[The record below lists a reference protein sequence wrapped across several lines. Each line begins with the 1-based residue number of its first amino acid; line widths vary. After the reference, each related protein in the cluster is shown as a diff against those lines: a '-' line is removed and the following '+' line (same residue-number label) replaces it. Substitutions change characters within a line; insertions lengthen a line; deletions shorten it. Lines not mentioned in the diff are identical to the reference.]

1 MINKKRVN
9 KVTKLTVASAIAF
22 SALAQPLGT
31 LVTVKAAEA
40 PATTKAESKLLQATG
55 LSASVPATLK
65 NPQFT
70 STDTSIP
77 DWDVILYP
85 FSGNNLTGPSALGTK
100 QSDGYFSTIG
110 TSRNMGINP
119 NGQGGYLIRMQWVH
133 VGDALAVRKIVD
145 TIPGVTYSYSY
156 AVEGVTSGVQ
166 VATLLQSSDLYKQG
180 IGSNGPVETPKVIG
194 RAEVFQAT
202 DNKRR
207 IGASFVANSEKTAL
221 AILSTTGNG
230 EAGLPIVRYSDF
242 KLEASGTESIATP
255 TINTVTDNDTVVT
268 GTGTAGKTVR
278 IELPDGSYKAG
289 TVGSGGN
296 YSIVIPKQAKD
307 KVIKVLLYDGQGNVS
322 PEASTTVIASTVAA
336 PTINT
341 VTTDDVVVKGTGIPG
356 QRVYYKV
363 GSADWYEYRYA
374 TVGADGTYSF
384 LITNQPAG
392 TLISVKHT
400 VGGIDSTVATT
411 TVIQGTVAAPTING
425 VKSDDTTVK
434 GTGIPGATVTVTIAG
449 QDRTATVG
457 QDGNYSVTI
466 PAQAVGTVITAKQT
480 LNGKTSD
487 PVSTTVTQG
496 TVAAPTIGAVTTDDE
511 KVTGT
516 GINGATVTV
525 KVGNQEYTATVEN
538 DRYSIDIAKQPV
550 GTEITAKQTLNGE
563 TSSSV
568 STTVTQG
575 TVAAPTIS
583 AVTTD
588 DDTVKG
594 TGINGATVKVT
605 VGGQEY
611 PATVTDGKYSVT
623 IPKQAFGTEITATQ
637 TLNGKTSSDVKTTVT
652 QGTVAPP
659 TINPVTTDDE
669 IVKGTG
675 INGAT
680 VTVMI
685 GNQEYPATVTNNEYS
700 VAVPKQP
707 SGTIISAK
715 QTLNGKTSDLATT
728 TVGQGTVAAPT
739 INSLTSDDVM
749 ARGTGITG
757 AVVTITIGTH
767 TYTGTVINGNYAIEI
782 PKQAA
787 GTVVYA
793 KQTLFGQTST
803 DAQTTV
809 TQGSVSVPT
818 INTVTTDST
827 TVTGSGINGATVT
840 VKIGNQEYPA
850 TVANG
855 SYSVTIPKQAFGTE
869 ITAKQSL
876 GGKTSDAASTTV
888 TQGTVA
894 NPTINA
900 VTSND
905 TIVTGSGIT
914 GATVTLSIGGQ
925 DYPGT
930 VTNGAYSIT
939 IPKQAAGTEIKAKQ
953 SLNGQTSG
961 SVSAIVTQGT
971 LAAPTINDYTVG
983 DGYVT
988 GSAPAGASKVALY
1001 VGDQLIR
1008 YAPVTDGKYR
1018 VYAGDNAAMG
1028 VAGTAFQVAGV
1039 DAAGGIGAKASS
1051 TVKPSATVAAPTIND
1066 FYARDAYAKGTAT
1079 GASKVTLY
1087 VNNVAVRTATVAAD
1101 GSYSIY
1107 TGDQASLATAGNTF
1121 QVQATNAAGKTS
1133 TKTTATVKE
1142 KLAAP
1147 TINDYYAGDAYA
1159 KGIAAGASKVTLY
1172 VNNVAVRTATVA
1184 ADGSYSIY
1192 TGDQASLTTAGNT
1205 FQVQSTSAAGTTSTK
1220 TTGTV
1225 KAKTVV
1231 TAPTIKDYYVGDAY
1245 AKGIAAGASK
1255 VTLYVNNVAVRTAA
1269 VAADGSYSIY
1279 AGDQPYL
1286 ATAGNTF
1293 QVQST
1298 TASGATSTKTTATVK
1313 EKVVAPTINDFYAG
1327 DTYAKGVATGA
1338 SKVTLYVNNVAVRT
1352 AAVAANGTY
1361 SIYTGDQATLG
1372 TAGNTFQIQSTTAA
1386 GTTST
1391 KTTGT
1396 VKAKATVVAPTI
1408 NDFYAGDAYAKGI
1421 ATGASKVTLYVNN
1434 VAVRTA
1440 TVAANGTYSIYTGDQ
1455 ATLGTAGNTFQIQST
1470 TAAGTTSTKTTGTVK
1485 AKATVVAPTI
1495 NDFYAGDAYAK
1506 GIAAGASKVT
1516 LYVNNVAVRT
1526 AAVAANGTYTIYTG
1540 DQATLGTAGNT
1551 FQIQSTT
1558 AAGATST
1565 KTTGT
1570 VKARIAAPT
1579 ISDYYT
1585 TDVYAKGTA
1594 PAGATR
1600 VALYV
1605 QNVLVRYATVT
1616 DGKYTIYT
1624 GDQSYLR
1631 TAGNTFQVAAVDAN
1645 GNIGTKATGTV
1656 KVDDRAAYKL
1666 TASDYNIAT
1675 DETVVGTAGSSITRV
1690 QIEVDGVVK
1699 RQTTVGADGNYAIY
1713 AKDLITS
1720 TNNIVKII
1728 GFDAQGVERNRATAN
1743 VKNESS
1749 TAYALT
1755 ASDYNIATDETV
1767 VGTAGSS
1774 VSRVQI
1780 EVDGVIKRQTSVG
1793 ADGKYAIYAKDVIKN
1808 TGNVVKIIALDAQ
1821 GNERNRATVNVKNE
1835 SSTAYQVT
1843 AGAYNIATDET
1854 VTGTAG
1860 SSITRVQIEVDGV
1873 IQRQTSVGA
1882 DGKYAIYAKD
1892 VIKNTGNVVKI
1903 IGLDAQGNERNRAT
1917 VNVKNE
1923 SSTANQVTAGAY
1935 NIATDET
1942 VVGTAGSSIT
1952 RVQIEVDGVIKRQ
1965 TNVGADGKY
1974 AIYAKDVIKNTGN
1987 IVKIIGLDAQGNER
2001 NRATVTV
2008 NNETPAT
2015 YDMKVDQYNT
2025 ITDQYVTGTAD
2036 AAITKVK
2043 IIVNN
2048 VDARSTATS
2057 NGTYSIYASDKITSS
2072 TDAVQIV
2079 GYDASG
2085 AEVKRMTVPVVSVD
2099 PAARAITVADYT
2111 LRSSSITGTFGSDIK
2126 KIQLFVDGK
2135 FARQGAITGNAF
2147 EIYAQDKITSATQT
2161 VQIVGFDAAGIELAR
2176 QNVTVK

>member
-9 KVTKLTVASAIAF
+9 KVTKITVASAIAL

-40 PATTKAESKLLQATG
+40 PTTAKAENRLLT
-55 LSASVPATLK
+55 ASQDVQFK
-65 NPQFT
+65 NAQFT
-70 STDTSIP
+70 STATSIP
-77 DWDVILYP
+77 DWTPISFQMIRSEVQN
-85 FSGNNLTGPSALGTK
+85 FVKSSWTKSGSWFNIAGHCSIMPDGVGGFQIYTQAGYSGGIEQIVDTKPGEKYTINYSTQEMKLNLL
-100 QSDGYFSTIG
+100 
-110 TSRNMGINP
+110 
-119 NGQGGYLIRMQWVH
+119 GGYNRVL
-133 VGDALAVRKIVD
+133 VGDALDASNPRTRIA
-145 TIPGVTYSYSY
+145 GESL
-156 AVEGVTSGVQ
+156 TSVQPVQ
-166 VATLLQSSDLYKQG
+166 VSFIATS
-180 IGSNGPVETPKVIG
+180 T
-194 RAEVFQAT
+194 
-202 DNKRR
+202 
-207 IGASFVANSEKTAL
+207 KTAVDIGL
-221 AILSTTGNG
+221 GTGGGTDGSVVTDVYRFSGLSMSNASTTN
-230 EAGLPIVRYSDF
+230 
-242 KLEASGTESIATP
+242 IAAP
-255 TINTVTDNDTVVT
+255 TINTITDKDTVVT
-268 GTGTAGKTVR
+268 GTGTANKHVR
-278 IELPDGSYKAG
+278 IELADGTILTG
-289 TVGSGGN
+289 EVGADGK
-296 YSIVIPKQAKD
+296 YTFTIPKQSAGAVVKAT
-307 KVIKVLLYDGQGNVS
+307 LYDGEGNVS
-322 PEASTTVIASTVAA
+322 PDASTTVISDTVAP
-336 PTINT
+336 PTITAVTSDDTTVQGTGVNGAT
-341 VTTDDVVVKGTGIPG
+341 VTLTIGGTDYTGTVSGGEYSITIPK
-356 QRVYYKV
+356 Q
-363 GSADWYEYRYA
+363 S
-374 TVGADGTYSF
+374 
-384 LITNQPAG
+384 AG
-392 TLISVKHT
+392 TVITAKESLNGKTSTSVN
-400 VGGIDSTVATT
+400 T
-411 TVIQGTVAAPTING
+411 TVTQGTVAAPTINS

-434 GTGIPGATVTVTIAG
+434 GRGIPGATVTVTIAG
-449 QDRTATVG
+449 QDRTATVDANG
-457 QDGNYSVTI
+457 DYSVTI

-876 GGKTSDAASTTV
+876 GGQTSDAASTTV

-953 SLNGQTSG
+953 SLNSQTSG
-961 SVSAIVTQGT
+961 SVSTIVTQGT

-988 GSAPAGASKVALY
+988 GTAPAGASKVALY

-1039 DAAGGIGAKASS
+1039 DATGGIGTKASS

-1172 VNNVAVRTATVA
+1172 VNNVAVRTASVA

-1192 TGDQASLTTAGNT
+1192 TGDQPFLTTAGNT

-1245 AKGIAAGASK
+1245 AKGIATGASK

-1327 DTYAKGVATGA
+1327 DAYAKGVATGASKVTLYVNNVAVRTAAVAANGTYSIYTGDQATLGTAGNTFQVQSTTAAGTTSTKTTGTVKAKATVVAPIINDFYAGDAYAKGIATGA

-1386 GTTST
+1386 G
-1391 KTTGT
+1391 
-1396 VKAKATVVAPTI
+1396 
-1408 NDFYAGDAYAKGI
+1408 
-1421 ATGASKVTLYVNN
+1421 
-1434 VAVRTA
+1434 
-1440 TVAANGTYSIYTGDQ
+1440 
-1455 ATLGTAGNTFQIQST
+1455 
-1470 TAAGTTSTKTTGTVK
+1470 
-1485 AKATVVAPTI
+1485 
-1495 NDFYAGDAYAK
+1495 
-1506 GIAAGASKVT
+1506 
-1516 LYVNNVAVRT
+1516 
-1526 AAVAANGTYTIYTG
+1526 
-1540 DQATLGTAGNT
+1540 
-1551 FQIQSTT
+1551 
-1558 AAGATST
+1558 ATST
-1565 KTTGT
+1565 ETTGT

-1780 EVDGVIKRQTSVG
+1780 EVDGVIKRQTAVG

-1821 GNERNRATVNVKNE
+1821 GNERNRATVTVKNE

-1873 IQRQTSVGA
+1873 IKRQTSVGA

-1917 VNVKNE
+1917 VTVKNE

-1942 VVGTAGSSIT
+1942 VTGTAGSSIT

-1965 TNVGADGKY
+1965 TSVGADGKY
-1974 AIYAKDVIKNTGN
+1974 TIYAKDVIKNTGN
-1987 IVKIIGLDAQGNER
+1987 VVKIIGLDAQGNER

-2008 NNETPAT
+2008 KNETPAT
-2015 YDMKVDQYNT
+2015 YNMTVAQYNT

-2048 VDARSTATS
+2048 VDARSTTTS
-2057 NGTYSIYASDKITSS
+2057 NGKYSIYASDKITSS

-2079 GYDASG
+2079 GYDANG
-2085 AEVKRMTVPVVSVD
+2085 TEVKRMTVPVVSVD

-2126 KIQLFVDGK
+2126 KVQLFVDGA

-2147 EIYAQDKITSATQT
+2147 EIYAQDKVTSATQV
-2161 VQIVGFDAAGIELAR
+2161 VQIVGFDGSGVEIAR

>member
-55 LSASVPATLK
+55 LKSTMPVTLK
-65 NPQFT
+65 NAQFT

-77 DWDVILYP
+77 EWDVVD
-85 FSGNNLTGPSALGTK
+85 FSFVDLFQTPVSTGTK
-100 QSDGYFSTIG
+100 HSDGYFYKNPY
-110 TSRNMGINP
+110 SRVNP
-119 NGQGGYLIRMQWVH
+119 DGQGGFMIYATMYNSFGLRQVI
-133 VGDALAVRKIVD
+133 D
-145 TIPGVTYSYSY
+145 TIPGMTYTISFSYTGIQGVEQSQTYNILTQGTSTGSEVIQSGIRFAWLGITKNASY
-156 AVEGVTSGVQ
+156 Q
-166 VATLLQSSDLYKQG
+166 
-180 IGSNGPVETPKVIG
+180 
-194 RAEVFQAT
+194 
-202 DNKRR
+202 
-207 IGASFVANSEKTAL
+207 FVADSEKTAL
-221 AILSTTGNG
+221 VLAFDGMPPSGAGIARYNG
-230 EAGLPIVRYSDF
+230 F

-268 GTGTAGKTVR
+268 GTGTAGKTAR
-278 IELPDGSYKAG
+278 IELPDGAFRTG
-289 TVGSGGN
+289 TVGNDGK

-307 KVIKVLLYDGQGNVS
+307 KVIKVLLYDGQGNIS
-322 PEASTTVIASTVAA
+322 PEASTTVVADTVAP
-336 PTINT
+336 PTIKP
-341 VTTDDVVVKGTGIPG
+341 VSSDDTIVKGTGVNG
-356 QRVYYKV
+356 
-363 GSADWYEYRYA
+363 A
-374 TVGADGTYSF
+374 TVTLTIGGTDYTGTVSGGEYS
-384 LITNQPAG
+384 ITIPKQSAG
-392 TLISVKHT
+392 TVITAKESLNGKTSTSVN
-400 VGGIDSTVATT
+400 T
-411 TVIQGTVAAPTING
+411 TVTQGTVAAPTINS

-434 GTGIPGATVTVTIAG
+434 GRGIPGATVTVTIAG
-449 QDRTATVG
+449 QDRTATVDANG
-457 QDGNYSVTI
+457 DYSVTI

-961 SVSAIVTQGT
+961 SVSTIVTQGT

-1327 DTYAKGVATGA
+1327 D
-1338 SKVTLYVNNVAVRT
+1338 
-1352 AAVAANGTY
+1352 
-1361 SIYTGDQATLG
+1361 
-1372 TAGNTFQIQSTTAA
+1372 
-1386 GTTST
+1386 
-1391 KTTGT
+1391 
-1396 VKAKATVVAPTI
+1396 
-1408 NDFYAGDAYAKGI
+1408 
-1421 ATGASKVTLYVNN
+1421 
-1434 VAVRTA
+1434 
-1440 TVAANGTYSIYTGDQ
+1440 
-1455 ATLGTAGNTFQIQST
+1455 
-1470 TAAGTTSTKTTGTVK
+1470 
-1485 AKATVVAPTI
+1485 
-1495 NDFYAGDAYAK
+1495 AYAK

-1526 AAVAANGTYTIYTG
+1526 AAVAANGTYSIYTG

-1780 EVDGVIKRQTSVG
+1780 EVDGVIKRQTAVG

-2126 KIQLFVDGK
+2126 KIQLFVDGA

-2147 EIYAQDKITSATQT
+2147 EIYAQDKITSATQV

>member
-40 PATTKAESKLLQATG
+40 PAATTKAENKLLQST
-55 LSASVPATLK
+55 
-65 NPQFT
+65 T
-70 STDTSIP
+70 STESANQNLKSNLKASKPVIENPNFVFDTS
-77 DWDVILYP
+77 
-85 FSGNNLTGPSALGTK
+85 TG
-100 QSDGYFSTIG
+100 
-110 TSRNMGINP
+110 
-119 NGQGGYLIRMQWVH
+119 
-133 VGDALAVRKIVD
+133 
-145 TIPGVTYSYSY
+145 TIPGWKVGIRNSLFYYGTYYQDYLRKDLPIVYTGSNSRYIVDNNTQFRLGAYS
-156 AVEGVTSGVQ
+156 SGGIEI
-166 VATLLQSSDLYKQG
+166 SSDVSSNNWAYDVIYQTVKTVPG
-180 IGSNGPVETPKVIG
+180 EEYTFSFPAIARTGCPYDYHVEIGSNIVDDTTEGTIKSTLEDVKVSYLGVSRDYSATFTASSTATRVEIVVARNRAYGYDSSMWVKLAGGVSITPTDTTAPDAPTVTPVYD
-194 RAEVFQAT
+194 T
-202 DNKRR
+202 DTNIK
-207 IGASFVANSEKTAL
+207 GS
-221 AILSTTGNG
+221 G
-230 EAGLPIVRYSDF
+230 EANCDVKVTLESGDIVTGRTD
-242 KLEASGTESIATP
+242 ASGNFDITIPAQAAGKEIKVTLTDGAGNESNPTTVTVLATAIATP
-255 TINTVTDNDTVVT
+255 TIGAVTTDDTTVKGTGIKGATVTVTIGSQDYTATV
-268 GTGTAGKTVR
+268 
-278 IELPDGSYKAG
+278 DQS
-289 TVGSGGN
+289 GN
-296 YSIVIPKQAKD
+296 YSVTIPKQAVGTKITAKQTSSGKTSD
-307 KVIKVLLYDGQGNVS
+307 SV
-322 PEASTTVIASTVAA
+322 STTVTQGTIAP
-336 PTINT
+336 PTIGT
-341 VTTDDVVVKGTGIPG
+341 VTTDDTTVKGTGIPG
-356 QRVYYKV
+356 QRVYWKI
-363 GSADWYEYRYA
+363 GSADWYEYDYA
-374 TVGADGTYSF
+374 LVAADGTYVIY
-384 LITNQPAG
+384 ITPKQAG
-392 TLISVKHT
+392 TQISVKHSIKG
-400 VGGIDSTVATT
+400 VDSDIATT
-411 TVIQGTVAAPTING
+411 TVVQGTVAAPTISA
-425 VKSDDTTVK
+425 VTTDDTTVK
-434 GTGIPGATVTVTIAG
+434 GTGIKGATVTVTIG
-449 QDRTATVG
+449 SQDYTATVD
-457 QDGNYSVTI
+457 QSGNYSVTI
-466 PAQAVGTVITAKQT
+466 SKQAVGTEITAKQT
-480 LNGKTSD
+480 VNSKTSD
-487 PVSTTVTQG
+487 SVSTTVTQG
-496 TVAAPTIGAVTTDDE
+496 TVAAPTIGAVTTDD
-511 KVTGT
+511 T
-516 GINGATVTV
+516 
-525 KVGNQEYTATVEN
+525 
-538 DRYSIDIAKQPV
+538 
-550 GTEITAKQTLNGE
+550 
-563 TSSSV
+563 
-568 STTVTQG
+568 
-575 TVAAPTIS
+575 
-583 AVTTD
+583 
-588 DDTVKG
+588 TVKG
-594 TGINGATVKVT
+594 TGINGATVTVT
-605 VGGQEY
+605 VGDQDY
-611 PATVTDGKYSVT
+611 TATVSGGEYSVT
-623 IPKQAFGTEITATQ
+623 IPKQAFGTEITAKQ
-637 TLNGKTSSDVKTTVT
+637 TLNGKTSSDVTTTVT

-659 TINPVTTDDE
+659 TINPVTTDDQV
-669 IVKGTG
+669 VKGTG

-685 GNQEYPATVTNNEYS
+685 GSQDYTATVTNNEYS
-700 VAVPKQP
+700 VAIPKQS

-715 QTLNGKTSDLATT
+715 QTLNNKTSSIATT

-739 INSLTSDDVM
+739 INSLTTDDVV

-757 AVVTITIGTH
+757 AVVTITIGSA
-767 TYTGTVINGNYAIEI
+767 TYTGTVVNGNYAIEI
-782 PKQAA
+782 PKQAV

-793 KQTLFGQTST
+793 KQTLFNQTSSN
-803 DAQTTV
+803 AQTTV
-809 TQGSVSVPT
+809 TQGSVSAPT
-818 INTVTTDST
+818 INAVTTDST
-827 TVTGSGINGATVT
+827 TVTGTGINGATVT
-840 VKIGNQEYPA
+840 VKIGDQEYPA

-855 SYSVTIPKQAFGTE
+855 TYSVTIPKQAFGTE

-888 TQGTVA
+888 TQGAVS

-905 TIVTGSGIT
+905 TTVTGSGIT
-914 GATVTLSIGGQ
+914 GATVTVSVGGQ
-925 DYPGT
+925 DYSGT

-953 SLNGQTSG
+953 SLNGKTSG
-961 SVSAIVTQGT
+961 SVSTIVTQGT

-988 GSAPAGASKVALY
+988 GSAPAGATKVALY
-1001 VGDQLIR
+1001 VGNQLIR
-1008 YAPVTDGKYR
+1008 YAAVTDGKYR

-1039 DAAGGIGAKASS
+1039 DTAGTIGAKASS
-1051 TVKPSATVAAPTIND
+1051 TVKASTTVAAPTIND

-1142 KLAAP
+1142 KLGAP
-1147 TINDYYAGDAYA
+1147 TINDFYAGDAYA

-1172 VNNVAVRTATVA
+1172 VNNVAVRTAAVA

-1192 TGDQASLTTAGNT
+1192 TGDQASLTTAGKT
-1205 FQVQSTSAAGTTSTK
+1205 FQIQSTSAAGTTSTK

-1225 KAKTVV
+1225 KAKTIV

-1279 AGDQPYL
+1279 AGDQPSL

-1298 TASGATSTKTTATVK
+1298 TASGVTSTKTTATVK
-1313 EKVVAPTINDFYAG
+1313 EK
-1327 DTYAKGVATGA
+1327 
-1338 SKVTLYVNNVAVRT
+1338 
-1352 AAVAANGTY
+1352 
-1361 SIYTGDQATLG
+1361 
-1372 TAGNTFQIQSTTAA
+1372 
-1386 GTTST
+1386 
-1391 KTTGT
+1391 
-1396 VKAKATVVAPTI
+1396 VVAPTI

-1440 TVAANGTYSIYTGDQ
+1440 AVAANGTYSIYTGDQ
-1455 ATLGTAGNTFQIQST
+1455 ASLGTAGNTFQVQST
-1470 TAAGTTSTKTTGTVK
+1470 TAAGTASTKTTATVK

-1506 GIAAGASKVT
+1506 GTATGASKVT

-1540 DQATLGTAGNT
+1540 DQASLGTAGNT

-1558 AAGATST
+1558 ASGATST

-1570 VKARIAAPT
+1570 VKARIGAPT
-1579 ISDYYT
+1579 IADYYT

-1594 PAGATR
+1594 PTGATK

-1605 QNVLVRYATVT
+1605 QNVLVRYAPVT

-1624 GDQSYLR
+1624 GDKSYLT
-1631 TAGNTFQVAAVDAN
+1631 TAGNTFQVAAVDAK

-1656 KVDDRAAYKL
+1656 KVDDRAVYKL
-1666 TASDYNIAT
+1666 TANDYNIAT
-1675 DETVVGTAGSSITRV
+1675 DETVSGTAGSSITRV

-1728 GFDAQGVERNRATAN
+1728 GLDAQGVERNHATA
-1743 VKNESS
+1743 
-1749 TAYALT
+1749 
-1755 ASDYNIATDETV
+1755 
-1767 VGTAGSS
+1767 
-1774 VSRVQI
+1774 
-1780 EVDGVIKRQTSVG
+1780 
-1793 ADGKYAIYAKDVIKN
+1793 
-1808 TGNVVKIIALDAQ
+1808 
-1821 GNERNRATVNVKNE
+1821 NVKNE

-1854 VTGTAG
+1854 VSGTAG

-1873 IQRQTSVGA
+1873 IKRQTAVGA

-1917 VNVKNE
+1917 VTVK
-1923 SSTANQVTAGAY
+1923 
-1935 NIATDET
+1935 
-1942 VVGTAGSSIT
+1942 
-1952 RVQIEVDGVIKRQ
+1952 
-1965 TNVGADGKY
+1965 
-1974 AIYAKDVIKNTGN
+1974 
-1987 IVKIIGLDAQGNER
+1987 
-2001 NRATVTV
+2001 
-2008 NNETPAT
+2008 NETPAT
-2015 YDMKVDQYNT
+2015 YNMTVAQYNT

-2048 VDARSTATS
+2048 VDARSTATA
-2057 NGTYSIYASDKITSS
+2057 NGKYSIYASDKITSS

-2079 GYDASG
+2079 GYDANG
-2085 AEVKRMTVPVVSVD
+2085 KEVKRMTVPVVSVD

-2111 LRSSSITGTFGSDIK
+2111 LRTPSITGTFGSDIK
-2126 KIQLFVDGK
+2126 KIQLFVDGA

-2147 EIYAQDKITSATQT
+2147 EVYAQDKVTSATQV
-2161 VQIVGFDAAGIELAR
+2161 VQIVGFDASGVELAR
-2176 QNVTVK
+2176 QTVTVK

>member
-40 PATTKAESKLLQATG
+40 PATTKAENKLLQSTT
-55 LSASVPATLK
+55 SNENASKNLK
-65 NPQFT
+65 
-70 STDTSIP
+70 SSLKASK
-77 DWDVILYP
+77 VL
-85 FSGNNLTGPSALGTK
+85 LE
-100 QSDGYFSTIG
+100 
-110 TSRNMGINP
+110 NP
-119 NGQGGYLIRMQWVH
+119 NFTFDAAARIVPGWSIGYRNSILENARLIKDLSLSPGPNGFYDAIVDNSGRTFRVCPGYP
-133 VGDALAVRKIVD
+133 VGLAVRLEYPTQKPVYATVCQNVKTVPGAEYTFGFSVQGAAGNAEEAIRVSDNETIIASTPFTHTVETGTRNYSATFTARSTETRVEIVVAGR
-145 TIPGVTYSYSY
+145 TNVSNLGTTY
-156 AVEGVTSGVQ
+156 AG
-166 VATLLQSSDLYKQG
+166 TLLNASL
-180 IGSNGPVETPKVIG
+180 TPTNTTAPDAPNVTT
-194 RAEVFQAT
+194 VYNT
-202 DNKRR
+202 D
-207 IGASFVANSEKTAL
+207 
-221 AILSTTGNG
+221 TTIKGNG
-230 EAGLPIVRYSDF
+230 EANCDV
-242 KLEASGTESIATP
+242 KVTLESGDVVTGRTDASGNFNITIPAQATGKQIKVTLTNELGNESDPTTVTVLAKSVTPP
-255 TINTVTDNDTVVT
+255 TINPVT
-268 GTGTAGKTVR
+268 
-278 IELPDGSYKAG
+278 S
-289 TVGSGGN
+289 
-296 YSIVIPKQAKD
+296 
-307 KVIKVLLYDGQGNVS
+307 
-322 PEASTTVIASTVAA
+322 
-336 PTINT
+336 
-341 VTTDDVVVKGTGIPG
+341 DDVVVKGTGTPG

-363 GSADWYEYRYA
+363 GNSGWGDYSYA
-374 TVGADGTYSF
+374 TVGTDGTYMF
-384 LITNQPAG
+384 YITNQQAG

-411 TVIQGTVAAPTING
+411 TVIQGSVAAPTING

-487 PVSTTVTQG
+487 PVSTTVTQGTVAAPTIDAVTTDDTTVKGTGLAGATVTVTIAGQERTATVGQDGNYSVIIPAQAFGTAISVKQTLNGQTSSDATTTVIQGTVAAPTINGVKSDDTTVKGTGIAGATVTVTIAGQDRTATVGQDGNYSVTIPAQAVGTVITAKQTLNGKTSDSVSTTVTQG

-749 ARGTGITG
+749 ARGTGISG

-961 SVSAIVTQGT
+961 SVSTIVTQGT

-1279 AGDQPYL
+1279 AGDQPSL

-1327 DTYAKGVATGA
+1327 D
-1338 SKVTLYVNNVAVRT
+1338 
-1352 AAVAANGTY
+1352 
-1361 SIYTGDQATLG
+1361 
-1372 TAGNTFQIQSTTAA
+1372 
-1386 GTTST
+1386 
-1391 KTTGT
+1391 
-1396 VKAKATVVAPTI
+1396 
-1408 NDFYAGDAYAKGI
+1408 
-1421 ATGASKVTLYVNN
+1421 
-1434 VAVRTA
+1434 
-1440 TVAANGTYSIYTGDQ
+1440 
-1455 ATLGTAGNTFQIQST
+1455 
-1470 TAAGTTSTKTTGTVK
+1470 
-1485 AKATVVAPTI
+1485 
-1495 NDFYAGDAYAK
+1495 AYAK
-1506 GIAAGASKVT
+1506 GIAAGASK
-1516 LYVNNVAVRT
+1516 
-1526 AAVAANGTYTIYTG
+1526 
-1540 DQATLGTAGNT
+1540 
-1551 FQIQSTT
+1551 
-1558 AAGATST
+1558 
-1565 KTTGT
+1565 
-1570 VKARIAAPT
+1570 
-1579 ISDYYT
+1579 
-1585 TDVYAKGTA
+1585 
-1594 PAGATR
+1594 
-1600 VALYV
+1600 
-1605 QNVLVRYATVT
+1605 
-1616 DGKYTIYT
+1616 
-1624 GDQSYLR
+1624 
-1631 TAGNTFQVAAVDAN
+1631 
-1645 GNIGTKATGTV
+1645 
-1656 KVDDRAAYKL
+1656 
-1666 TASDYNIAT
+1666 
-1675 DETVVGTAGSSITRV
+1675 
-1690 QIEVDGVVK
+1690 
-1699 RQTTVGADGNYAIY
+1699 
-1713 AKDLITS
+1713 
-1720 TNNIVKII
+1720 
-1728 GFDAQGVERNRATAN
+1728 
-1743 VKNESS
+1743 
-1749 TAYALT
+1749 
-1755 ASDYNIATDETV
+1755 
-1767 VGTAGSS
+1767 
-1774 VSRVQI
+1774 
-1780 EVDGVIKRQTSVG
+1780 
-1793 ADGKYAIYAKDVIKN
+1793 
-1808 TGNVVKIIALDAQ
+1808 
-1821 GNERNRATVNVKNE
+1821 
-1835 SSTAYQVT
+1835 
-1843 AGAYNIATDET
+1843 
-1854 VTGTAG
+1854 
-1860 SSITRVQIEVDGV
+1860 
-1873 IQRQTSVGA
+1873 
-1882 DGKYAIYAKD
+1882 
-1892 VIKNTGNVVKI
+1892 
-1903 IGLDAQGNERNRAT
+1903 
-1917 VNVKNE
+1917 
-1923 SSTANQVTAGAY
+1923 
-1935 NIATDET
+1935 
-1942 VVGTAGSSIT
+1942 
-1952 RVQIEVDGVIKRQ
+1952 
-1965 TNVGADGKY
+1965 
-1974 AIYAKDVIKNTGN
+1974 
-1987 IVKIIGLDAQGNER
+1987 
-2001 NRATVTV
+2001 
-2008 NNETPAT
+2008 
-2015 YDMKVDQYNT
+2015 
-2025 ITDQYVTGTAD
+2025 
-2036 AAITKVK
+2036 
-2043 IIVNN
+2043 
-2048 VDARSTATS
+2048 
-2057 NGTYSIYASDKITSS
+2057 
-2072 TDAVQIV
+2072 
-2079 GYDASG
+2079 
-2085 AEVKRMTVPVVSVD
+2085 
-2099 PAARAITVADYT
+2099 
-2111 LRSSSITGTFGSDIK
+2111 
-2126 KIQLFVDGK
+2126 
-2135 FARQGAITGNAF
+2135 
-2147 EIYAQDKITSATQT
+2147 
-2161 VQIVGFDAAGIELAR
+2161 
-2176 QNVTVK
+2176 

>member
-22 SALAQPLGT
+22 SALAQPLGN
-31 LVTVKAAEA
+31 VITVKASEA
-40 PATTKAESKLLQATG
+40 MVTSKAETKLLT
-55 LSASVPATLK
+55 ASRDAQFK
-65 NPQFT
+65 NVQFT
-70 STDTSIP
+70 STATSIP
-77 DWDVILYP
+77 DWEPVGLSIVGKYVFTFLNWTKTGNW
-85 FSGNNLTGPSALGTK
+85 FRSGNGVLIAPDGAGGFQIAAPDTNPGEGGMEQIIDTVPGEKYTINFKSDRIQA
-100 QSDGYFSTIG
+100 QSDDDTGMPYARVF
-110 TSRNMGINP
+110 
-119 NGQGGYLIRMQWVH
+119 
-133 VGDALAVRKIVD
+133 VGDANDVSNTRQRIANQYID
-145 TIPGVTYSYSY
+145 APSTITVAASFTATSTKSTVYIGIGNG
-156 AVEGVTSGVQ
+156 ATSGPGYTGIFKYSGFSISNSS
-166 VATLLQSSDLYKQG
+166 AT
-180 IGSNGPVETPKVIG
+180 
-194 RAEVFQAT
+194 
-202 DNKRR
+202 
-207 IGASFVANSEKTAL
+207 
-221 AILSTTGNG
+221 AI
-230 EAGLPIVRYSDF
+230 A
-242 KLEASGTESIATP
+242 AP
-255 TINTVTDNDTVVT
+255 TINTITDKDTVVT
-268 GTGTAGKTVR
+268 GTGTANKHVR
-278 IELPDGSYKAG
+278 IELADGTILTG
-289 TVGSGGN
+289 EVGADGK
-296 YSIVIPKQAKD
+296 YTFTIPKQSAGAVVKAT
-307 KVIKVLLYDGQGNVS
+307 LYDGEGNVS
-322 PEASTTVIASTVAA
+322 PDASTTVTASTVAP
-336 PTINT
+336 PTIST

-411 TVIQGTVAAPTING
+411 TVTQGTVAAPTINSI
-425 VKSDDTTVK
+425 KSDDTTVK

-466 PAQAVGTVITAKQT
+466 PAQAVGTEITAKQT

-496 TVAAPTIGAVTTDDE
+496 TVAAPTIDDVTTDDE

-525 KVGNQEYTATVEN
+525 KVGNQDYTATVEN
-538 DRYSIDIAKQPV
+538 NRYSIDIAKQPV

-757 AVVTITIGTH
+757 AVVTITIGSA
-767 TYTGTVINGNYAIEI
+767 TYTGTVSNGNYAIEI

-914 GATVTLSIGGQ
+914 GATVTLSIDGQ

-953 SLNGQTSG
+953 SLNSQTSG
-961 SVSAIVTQGT
+961 SVSTIVTQGT

-1172 VNNVAVRTATVA
+1172 VNNVAVRTASVA
-1184 ADGSYSIY
+1184 ADGTYSIY

-1279 AGDQPYL
+1279 AGDQPSL

-1327 DTYAKGVATGA
+1327 DAYAKGIATGA

-1372 TAGNTFQIQSTTAA
+1372 TAGNTFQVQSTTAA

-1421 ATGASKVTLYVNN
+1421 AT
-1434 VAVRTA
+1434 
-1440 TVAANGTYSIYTGDQ
+1440 
-1455 ATLGTAGNTFQIQST
+1455 
-1470 TAAGTTSTKTTGTVK
+1470 
-1485 AKATVVAPTI
+1485 
-1495 NDFYAGDAYAK
+1495 
-1506 GIAAGASKVT
+1506 GASKVT

-1594 PAGATR
+1594 PAGATK

-1605 QNVLVRYATVT
+1605 QNVLVRYAPVT

-1699 RQTTVGADGNYAIY
+1699 RQTTVGAGGNYAIY

-1821 GNERNRATVNVKNE
+1821 GNERNRATV
-1835 SSTAYQVT
+1835 T
-1843 AGAYNIATDET
+1843 
-1854 VTGTAG
+1854 
-1860 SSITRVQIEVDGV
+1860 
-1873 IQRQTSVGA
+1873 
-1882 DGKYAIYAKD
+1882 
-1892 VIKNTGNVVKI
+1892 
-1903 IGLDAQGNERNRAT
+1903 
-1917 VNVKNE
+1917 VKNE

-1987 IVKIIGLDAQGNER
+1987 VVKIIGLDAQGNER

-2015 YDMKVDQYNT
+2015 YDMKVNQYNT

-2126 KIQLFVDGK
+2126 KIQLFVDGA

-2147 EIYAQDKITSATQT
+2147 EIYAQDKVTSATQV
-2161 VQIVGFDAAGIELAR
+2161 VQIVGFDAAGVELAR

>member
-1 MINKKRVN
+1 
-9 KVTKLTVASAIAF
+9 
-22 SALAQPLGT
+22 
-31 LVTVKAAEA
+31 
-40 PATTKAESKLLQATG
+40 
-55 LSASVPATLK
+55 
-65 NPQFT
+65 
-70 STDTSIP
+70 
-77 DWDVILYP
+77 
-85 FSGNNLTGPSALGTK
+85 
-100 QSDGYFSTIG
+100 
-110 TSRNMGINP
+110 
-119 NGQGGYLIRMQWVH
+119 
-133 VGDALAVRKIVD
+133 
-145 TIPGVTYSYSY
+145 
-156 AVEGVTSGVQ
+156 
-166 VATLLQSSDLYKQG
+166 
-180 IGSNGPVETPKVIG
+180 
-194 RAEVFQAT
+194 
-202 DNKRR
+202 
-207 IGASFVANSEKTAL
+207 
-221 AILSTTGNG
+221 
-230 EAGLPIVRYSDF
+230 
-242 KLEASGTESIATP
+242 
-255 TINTVTDNDTVVT
+255 
-268 GTGTAGKTVR
+268 
-278 IELPDGSYKAG
+278 
-289 TVGSGGN
+289 
-296 YSIVIPKQAKD
+296 
-307 KVIKVLLYDGQGNVS
+307 
-322 PEASTTVIASTVAA
+322 A
-336 PTINT
+336 PTIDN
-341 VTTDDVVVKGTGIPG
+341 
-356 QRVYYKV
+356 
-363 GSADWYEYRYA
+363 
-374 TVGADGTYSF
+374 
-384 LITNQPAG
+384 
-392 TLISVKHT
+392 
-400 VGGIDSTVATT
+400 
-411 TVIQGTVAAPTING
+411 
-425 VKSDDTTVK
+425 
-434 GTGIPGATVTVTIAG
+434 
-449 QDRTATVG
+449 
-457 QDGNYSVTI
+457 
-466 PAQAVGTVITAKQT
+466 
-480 LNGKTSD
+480 
-487 PVSTTVTQG
+487 
-496 TVAAPTIGAVTTDDE
+496 VTTDDE

-525 KVGNQEYTATVEN
+525 KVGNQDYTATVEN
-538 DRYSIDIAKQPV
+538 NRYSIDIAKQPV

-575 TVAAPTIS
+575 TVAAPTIDN
-583 AVTTD
+583 VTTD
-588 DDTVKG
+588 DEKVTG
-594 TGINGATVKVT
+594 TGINGATVTVK
-605 VGGQEY
+605 VGGQDY

-757 AVVTITIGTH
+757 AVVTITIGSA
-767 TYTGTVINGNYAIEI
+767 TYTGTVSNGNYAIEI

-793 KQTLFGQTST
+793 KQTLFGQTSN

-855 SYSVTIPKQAFGTE
+855 TYSVTIEKQPFGTE

-876 GGKTSDAASTTV
+876 NGQTSDAASTTV

-914 GATVTLSIGGQ
+914 GATVTLSVGGQ

-961 SVSAIVTQGT
+961 SVSTIVTQGT

-1101 GSYSIY
+1101 GTYSIY

-1172 VNNVAVRTATVA
+1172 VNNVAVRTASVA

-1205 FQVQSTSAAGTTSTK
+1205 FQIQSTSAAGTTSTK

-1279 AGDQPYL
+1279 AGDQPSL

-1327 DTYAKGVATGA
+1327 DAYAKGVATGA

-1440 TVAANGTYSIYTGDQ
+1440 
-1455 ATLGTAGNTFQIQST
+1455 
-1470 TAAGTTSTKTTGTVK
+1470 
-1485 AKATVVAPTI
+1485 
-1495 NDFYAGDAYAK
+1495 
-1506 GIAAGASKVT
+1506 
-1516 LYVNNVAVRT
+1516 
-1526 AAVAANGTYTIYTG
+1526 AVAANGTYTIYTG

-1558 AAGATST
+1558 ASGATST

-1594 PAGATR
+1594 PAGATK

-1605 QNVLVRYATVT
+1605 QNVLVRYAPVT

-1780 EVDGVIKRQTSVG
+1780 EVDGVIKRQTAVG

-1917 VNVKNE
+1917 VTVKNE

-1987 IVKIIGLDAQGNER
+1987 VVKIIGLDAQGNER

-2015 YDMKVDQYNT
+2015 YDMKVNQYNT

-2079 GYDASG
+2079 GYDANG
-2085 AEVKRMTVPVVSVD
+2085 TEVKRMTVPVVSVD

-2147 EIYAQDKITSATQT
+2147 EIYAQDKVTSATQV
-2161 VQIVGFDAAGIELAR
+2161 VQIVGFDAAGVELAR

>member
-40 PATTKAESKLLQATG
+40 PATTKAETTMLT
-55 LSASVPATLK
+55 SAPNVQFK
-65 NPQFT
+65 NARFE

-77 DWDVILYP
+77 DWRPVSLTIWRGVSPAIYDYDFSDVQVDNFGTKSHSWFY
-85 FSGNNLTGPSALGTK
+85 TGTVNTRGGVSPDSALGRVILKTR
-100 QSDGYFSTIG
+100 QAAFSTGIQQIIDTVPGEKYTVNFTTQHDSLMSVVDTWIRVIKSDEDGAKNSISLIAETFPETFPTSNSNTFTATKTKTAVSFVVSAGKFG
-110 TSRNMGINP
+110 TS
-119 NGQGGYLIRMQWVH
+119 GGTSDNIYLSNV
-133 VGDALAVRKIVD
+133 
-145 TIPGVTYSYSY
+145 S
-156 AVEGVTSGVQ
+156 
-166 VATLLQSSDLYKQG
+166 VAKSST
-180 IGSNGPVETPKVIG
+180 V
-194 RAEVFQAT
+194 
-202 DNKRR
+202 
-207 IGASFVANSEKTAL
+207 
-221 AILSTTGNG
+221 
-230 EAGLPIVRYSDF
+230 
-242 KLEASGTESIATP
+242 SIATP
-255 TINTVTDNDTVVT
+255 TINTITDKDTVVT
-268 GTGTAGKTVR
+268 GTGTANKHVR
-278 IELPDGSYKAG
+278 IELADGTFLTGEVGADGKYSVILPQQSVGKVVKA
-289 TVGSGGN
+289 T
-296 YSIVIPKQAKD
+296 
-307 KVIKVLLYDGQGNVS
+307 LYDGEGNIS
-322 PEASTTVIASTVAA
+322 PDASTTVIASTVAP
-336 PTINT
+336 PTINA

-356 QRVYYKV
+356 ATVTVTIAGQDRT
-363 GSADWYEYRYA
+363 A
-374 TVGADGTYSF
+374 TVGQDGNYSVT
-384 LITNQPAG
+384 IPAQAVG
-392 TLISVKHT
+392 TVISAKQTLNGKTSDPVSTTVTQGTVAAPTINAVTTDDTTVKGTGLAGATVTVTIAGQERTATVGQDGNYSVIIPAQTFGTAISVKQT
-400 VGGIDSTVATT
+400 LNGQTSSDATT

-434 GTGIPGATVTVTIAG
+434 GTGIAGATVTVTIAG

-487 PVSTTVTQG
+487 SVSTTVTQG

-876 GGKTSDAASTTV
+876 GGQTSDAASTTV

-953 SLNGQTSG
+953 SLNSQTSG
-961 SVSAIVTQGT
+961 SVSTIVTQGT

-988 GSAPAGASKVALY
+988 GTAPAGASKVALY

-1039 DAAGGIGAKASS
+1039 DATGGIGTKASS

-1172 VNNVAVRTATVA
+1172 VNNVAVRTASVA

-1192 TGDQASLTTAGNT
+1192 TGDQPFLTTAGNT

-1327 DTYAKGVATGA
+1327 DAYAKGIATGA

-1372 TAGNTFQIQSTTAA
+1372 TAGNTFQ
-1386 GTTST
+1386 
-1391 KTTGT
+1391 
-1396 VKAKATVVAPTI
+1396 V
-1408 NDFYAGDAYAKGI
+1408 
-1421 ATGASKVTLYVNN
+1421 
-1434 VAVRTA
+1434 
-1440 TVAANGTYSIYTGDQ
+1440 
-1455 ATLGTAGNTFQIQST
+1455 QST

-1526 AAVAANGTYTIYTG
+1526 AAVAANGTYSIYTG
-1540 DQATLGTAGNT
+1540 DQATLGTAG
-1551 FQIQSTT
+1551 
-1558 AAGATST
+1558 
-1565 KTTGT
+1565 
-1570 VKARIAAPT
+1570 
-1579 ISDYYT
+1579 
-1585 TDVYAKGTA
+1585 
-1594 PAGATR
+1594 
-1600 VALYV
+1600 
-1605 QNVLVRYATVT
+1605 
-1616 DGKYTIYT
+1616 
-1624 GDQSYLR
+1624 
-1631 TAGNTFQVAAVDAN
+1631 
-1645 GNIGTKATGTV
+1645 
-1656 KVDDRAAYKL
+1656 
-1666 TASDYNIAT
+1666 
-1675 DETVVGTAGSSITRV
+1675 
-1690 QIEVDGVVK
+1690 
-1699 RQTTVGADGNYAIY
+1699 
-1713 AKDLITS
+1713 
-1720 TNNIVKII
+1720 
-1728 GFDAQGVERNRATAN
+1728 
-1743 VKNESS
+1743 
-1749 TAYALT
+1749 
-1755 ASDYNIATDETV
+1755 
-1767 VGTAGSS
+1767 
-1774 VSRVQI
+1774 
-1780 EVDGVIKRQTSVG
+1780 
-1793 ADGKYAIYAKDVIKN
+1793 
-1808 TGNVVKIIALDAQ
+1808 
-1821 GNERNRATVNVKNE
+1821 
-1835 SSTAYQVT
+1835 
-1843 AGAYNIATDET
+1843 
-1854 VTGTAG
+1854 
-1860 SSITRVQIEVDGV
+1860 
-1873 IQRQTSVGA
+1873 
-1882 DGKYAIYAKD
+1882 
-1892 VIKNTGNVVKI
+1892 
-1903 IGLDAQGNERNRAT
+1903 
-1917 VNVKNE
+1917 
-1923 SSTANQVTAGAY
+1923 
-1935 NIATDET
+1935 
-1942 VVGTAGSSIT
+1942 
-1952 RVQIEVDGVIKRQ
+1952 
-1965 TNVGADGKY
+1965 
-1974 AIYAKDVIKNTGN
+1974 
-1987 IVKIIGLDAQGNER
+1987 
-2001 NRATVTV
+2001 
-2008 NNETPAT
+2008 
-2015 YDMKVDQYNT
+2015 
-2025 ITDQYVTGTAD
+2025 
-2036 AAITKVK
+2036 
-2043 IIVNN
+2043 
-2048 VDARSTATS
+2048 
-2057 NGTYSIYASDKITSS
+2057 
-2072 TDAVQIV
+2072 
-2079 GYDASG
+2079 
-2085 AEVKRMTVPVVSVD
+2085 
-2099 PAARAITVADYT
+2099 
-2111 LRSSSITGTFGSDIK
+2111 
-2126 KIQLFVDGK
+2126 
-2135 FARQGAITGNAF
+2135 
-2147 EIYAQDKITSATQT
+2147 
-2161 VQIVGFDAAGIELAR
+2161 
-2176 QNVTVK
+2176 